1 MRLLVTYYS
10 LLIIHEA
17 DIQGKNSYGI
27 DIMPEINYLAKDI
40 STSPNMELKEQ
51 YLQNL
56 KKIQDYYTSRR

>member
-1 MRLLVTYYS
+1 
-10 LLIIHEA
+10 LIIHGA

-27 DIMPEINYLAKDI
+27 DIMPEIDYLAKDI
-40 STSPNMELKEQ
+40 NTSPNMELKEQ